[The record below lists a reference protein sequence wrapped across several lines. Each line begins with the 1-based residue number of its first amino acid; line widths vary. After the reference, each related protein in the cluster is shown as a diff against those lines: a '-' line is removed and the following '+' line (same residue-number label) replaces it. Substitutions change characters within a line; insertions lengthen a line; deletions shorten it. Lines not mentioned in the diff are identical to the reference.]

1 MQNMQSGYNS
11 WMQNWLYQKSQ
22 SMRIIDQLQLMTI
35 YQNESEKSTIATLI
49 AAVTTNQRK
58 CYSDEDGCW
67 VWREGSKEV
76 QKICLGVVVLLQL
89 EICFDTLNQHLSS
102 LQFHQA

>member
-1 MQNMQSGYNS
+1 
-11 WMQNWLYQKSQ
+11 
-22 SMRIIDQLQLMTI
+22 MRIIDQLQLMTI

-49 AAVTTNQRK
+49 AAVTMNQRK

-67 VWREGSKEV
+67 VWREGSKE
-76 QKICLGVVVLLQL
+76 GPEDEEGPEL